1 MDKCDRCG
9 KEITEYV
16 PLNAIPRGKTRS
28 LPFTLYLPTA
38 ETFCTVREGR
48 FCGDCVQSFFD
59 WWEEGKLEK
68 CKHADKCGVWKSC
81 AKGSIIKDTCPFIN
95 EKKVDATKFEDVTCE
110 YICEEGDDE

>member
-9 KEITEYV
+9 KKITEYV

-59 WWEEGKLEK
+59 WWERGKKGAEKYKPCPCCGTELYEYCFTCGYEGEK
-68 CKHADKCGVWKSC
+68 IENVG
-81 AKGSIIKDTCPFIN
+81 
-95 EKKVDATKFEDVTCE
+95 ED
-110 YICEEGDDE
+110 